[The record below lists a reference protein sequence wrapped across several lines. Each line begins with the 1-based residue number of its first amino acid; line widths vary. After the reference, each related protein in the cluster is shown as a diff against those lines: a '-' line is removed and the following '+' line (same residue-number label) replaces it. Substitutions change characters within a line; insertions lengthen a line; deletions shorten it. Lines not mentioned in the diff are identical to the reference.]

1 MKKSTT
7 ELLKSLKSSRNYDE
21 FLKKEIGELQFVTL
35 SEYLDLLIESKKLKK
50 SDIILRSN
58 LDKNY
63 AYQIFNGTKIK
74 PSRDKVIMLAFG
86 MKLDCN
92 ETTIL
97 LKIAKQPDLYVRD
110 PRDSVIIF
118 CLEKQKSL
126 IDANEQLMDYGLPI
140 LE

>member
-1 MKKSTT
+1 MKKSTGD
-7 ELLKSLKSSRNYDE
+7 LLKSLKSSRDYAE

-35 SEYLDLLIESKKLKK
+35 SEYLDLLIESKKLRK
-50 SDIILRSN
+50 SDIIVRSN

-63 AYQIFNGTKIK
+63 AYQIFNGTKTN
-74 PSRDKVIMLAFG
+74 PSRNKVLMLAFG
-86 MKLDCN
+86 MGLDSN

-118 CLEKQKSL
+118 CLEKHMSL
-126 IDANEQLMDYGLPI
+126 IDANEQLMDYGLAI